1 VNWTGVL
8 MTAGVGAASMAWMP
22 YSLPLLL
29 GLVWVWRRS

>member
-1 VNWTGVL
+1 VNWAGLLV
-8 MTAGVGAASMAWMP
+8 TAGVVAVAVAWMP